1 MLSRNL
7 EQTLHR
13 SLGLASKRRHEYAT
27 LEHLLLGLLEDTD
40 ALAVLKACGID
51 LEKLKSD
58 LGEFLE
64 RDLAGLQ
71 TERPGDPKPTAGFQR
86 VVQRAAIHVQSSGRD
101 EVTGANVLVAL
112 FSERESHAVYYLQL
126 QDMTRLDAVNFISHG
141 IAKAPGRSAQRP
153 VAGNQHP
160 DNERDPDRDERQS
173 GGNRAAKGQEALT
186 NYCVNLNKKA
196 QAGKIDP
203 LIGRDLEIERTI
215 QILCRRTKNNPLY
228 VGDPGVG
235 KTAIAEGLAKRI
247 VEGDVPEV
255 LLKSTI
261 FALDM
266 GSLLAGTRYRG
277 DFEERLKAVV
287 NELENLPGAIL
298 FIDEIHTVIGAGATS
313 GGAMDASNLLKP
325 ALASGSLRCV
335 GSTTYKEFR
344 NYFEKDRALVRR
356 FQKIDVNEPSIED
369 TVKIL
374 RGLKLNYEKHHK
386 VEYTEEAIRA
396 AVELSAKYIHDRKLP
411 DKAIDVIDEVG
422 ASRMLVAEHLRRKI
436 VTLRDVEEI
445 VAKIARIPPKSVSAD
460 DKETLRNLERDLKA
474 MVYGQDKAI
483 EALAAAIKL
492 ARAGLREPEKPIG
505 NYLFSGPTGVGKT
518 EVARQ
523 LASIMGIELIRFDM
537 SEYMERHSISRLI
550 GAPPGYVGFD
560 QGGMLT
566 DAIDQHPHAVLL
578 LDEIEKAHPDLY
590 NILLQVMDHGKLTDH
605 NGKVVDFRNIVL
617 IMTTNA
623 GASDLAKEA
632 IGFGRE
638 SREGEDGD
646 AIKRLFTPEFRNR
659 LDATIPFAALTPEI
673 VGRVVEKFVMQ
684 LEAQLAD
691 RNVTIELSSAA
702 KEWLAER
709 GYDRLYGARPLG
721 RVIQE
726 HIKKPL
732 AEELLFGK
740 LVKGGSVKV
749 TLKDGKLEFETLEAA
764 PPALPSPEGEAESD
778 REEREAVE

>member
-13 SLGLASKRRHEYAT
+13 ALSLASERRHEYAT
-27 LEHLLLGLLEDTD
+27 LEHLLLGLADDTD
-40 ALAVLKACGID
+40 AATVLRACGVD
-51 LEKLKSD
+51 LDKLRSD
-58 LGEFLE
+58 LGEFLDK
-64 RDLAGLQ
+64 DLAGLA
-71 TERPGDPKPTAGFQR
+71 TDRAGDPKPTAGFQR

-112 FSERESHAVYYLQL
+112 FSERESHAVYFLQL

-153 VAGNQHP
+153 VQGTSQSESHHEQEREEKPGRRNQ
-160 DNERDPDRDERQS
+160 D
-173 GGNRAAKGQEALT
+173 ALS

-196 QAGKIDP
+196 VAGKIDP
-203 LIGRDLEIERTI
+203 LIGRELEIERTI

-255 LLKSTI
+255 LAKSTI

-266 GSLLAGTRYRG
+266 GALLAGTRYRG

-287 NELENLPGAIL
+287 TELENMTGAIL

-325 ALASGSLRCV
+325 ALASGTLRCI

-356 FQKIDVNEPSIED
+356 FQKIDVNEPTLED
-369 TVKIL
+369 SVKIL
-374 RGLKLNYEKHHK
+374 RGLKANYEKHHK
-386 VEYTEEAIRA
+386 VRYTEEAIRA
-396 AVELSAKYIHDRKLP
+396 AVELSAKYINDRKLP

-422 ASRMLVAEHLRRKI
+422 ASRMLLPENKRRKM
-436 VTLRDVEEI
+436 VTLKDVEEI

-460 DKETLRNLERDLKA
+460 DKETLRNLERDLKS
-474 MVYGQDKAI
+474 MVFGQDKAI

-505 NYLFSGPTGVGKT
+505 NYLFCGPTGVGKT

-523 LASIMGIELIRFDM
+523 LAATMGIELIRFDM
-537 SEYMERHSISRLI
+537 SEYMERHSVSRLI

-560 QGGMLT
+560 QGGLLT

-578 LDEIEKAHPDLY
+578 LDEIEKAHPDLF

-605 NGKVVDFRNIVL
+605 NGKTVDFRNVVL

-632 IGFGRE
+632 IGFA
-638 SREGEDGD
+638 REGRVGEDD
-646 AIKRLFTPEFRNR
+646 EAIKRLFTPEFRNR
-659 LDATIPFAALTPEI
+659 LDATIAFSGLSPEI

-709 GYDRLYGARPLG
+709 GYDKLYGARPLA

-726 HIKKPL
+726 HIKKAL

-740 LVKGGSVKV
+740 LVRGGAVKV
-749 TLKDGKLEFETLEAA
+749 TLKDGKLDFEIVEAA
-764 PPALPSPEGEAESD
+764 LPALPKPDEDGDGGAD
-778 REEREAVE
+778 REQEVAE